1 MTERDEDA
9 SPGKTDESTCS
20 SVAMDFSKVQCP
32 GLGTKVWGFVLTEVI
47 HEMVLSDTISLVTEV
62 GASSR

>member
-1 MTERDEDA
+1 
-9 SPGKTDESTCS
+9 
-20 SVAMDFSKVQCP
+20 MDFSKVQCP
-32 GLGTKVWGFVLTEVI
+32 GLGTKGWGFVLTAVI